1 MLAVLLT
8 VLFKFG
14 GVVGTRVSKM
24 PPVTGLS
31 YQVILVQ
38 SRILLAN
45 CPCEAGAVNSQVSPC
60 NAVPSGWPLCQCAG
74 SPCGMLQS
82 WEWSGWDLPLHGVS
96 ATISFVGTRVC
107 VLNTLPFS
115 YLNFRKL
122 YICLQI
128 EMSASVVLSCSLLG
142 DIDIHSFILATK
154 CNYYARLLN

>member
-1 MLAVLLT
+1 M
-8 VLFKFG
+8 
-14 GVVGTRVSKM
+14 VGTRVSKM

-82 WEWSGWDLPLHGVS
+82 WEWSGVGPSTSWCVS
-96 ATISFVGTRVC
+96 YHLVCGNQSACTEHLAMCVSQLLCIVCHNLVYCFTNTIHVR
-107 VLNTLPFS
+107 
-115 YLNFRKL
+115 
-122 YICLQI
+122 
-128 EMSASVVLSCSLLG
+128 SL
-142 DIDIHSFILATK
+142 FFFFF
-154 CNYYARLLN
+154 